1 MAKDPTKKSDGA
13 PEPPGR
19 VAFDFVKSPHFRA
32 VRADGAIGGV
42 TPNGQIHI
50 AFYSERH
57 AIPRRVVHTIDST
70 GKLGDEIGRES
81 RDAIVREMDF
91 DLFLTLSVAK
101 SVHQWLGD
109 RIAELEARDEASP
122 SQTKKKDKP

>member
-1 MAKDPTKKSDGA
+1 MAKEPTTPKKTESD
-13 PEPPGR
+13 R

-42 TPNGQIHI
+42 TPNGQIHV

-57 AIPRRVVHTIDST
+57 PIPRRVVHSVGPG

-91 DLFLTLSVAK
+91 DLFLSISVAK
-101 SVHQWLGD
+101 SLHEWLGK
-109 RIAELEARDEASP
+109 RIAEVEAREMPAA
-122 SQTKKKDKP
+122 TKDKGK